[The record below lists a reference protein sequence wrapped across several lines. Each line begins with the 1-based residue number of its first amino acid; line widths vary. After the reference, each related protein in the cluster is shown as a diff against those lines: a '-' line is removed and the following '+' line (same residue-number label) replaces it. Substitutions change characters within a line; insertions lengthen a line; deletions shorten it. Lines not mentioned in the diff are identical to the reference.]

1 VLNEVSSDSEEE
13 FEVSVTP
20 SIIVEEYPSLST
32 ISKPKVA
39 VHLPSIKSETKLGW
53 AAIAAKPK
61 AVEEIVL
68 PEVEER
74 TITLPHKIET
84 KKYERDMSKKVYTKN
99 WADWSDTDSDED
111 DEEQAP
117 PMPYK
122 RPVNIT
128 DVNYDSDW

>member
-1 VLNEVSSDSEEE
+1 MLNEVSSDSEEE

-20 SIIVEEYPSLST
+20 SIVVEEYPSLST

-39 VHLPSIKSETKLGW
+39 VHLPSIKTETKLGW

-61 AVEEIVL
+61 AVEEIFL

-74 TITLPHKIET
+74 TMTLPHKIET

-122 RPVNIT
+122 RAVNIT